1 MKMQLVT
8 TVAFVG
14 SALSVRARVIVWFGR
29 VPHCLVMHA
38 HVLS

>member
-8 TVAFVG
+8 TVALLGQPCLF
-14 SALSVRARVIVWFGR
+14 RARVIVWFER
-29 VPHCLVMHA
+29 VPHCLLMHA